1 MNNMYY
7 ECTVKYDQ
15 VQQNGL
21 TKKASEKYLVQ
32 AVSFTDAETRFV
44 EYITPYVSG
53 EFDVTAIKRV
63 PVAEIFESK
72 QADADRWFR
81 AKLAYITIDEK
92 TGNEKRTPQEVMV
105 KAVDFDNARD
115 TIEEGMKGT
124 LGDWV
129 NVRLSETQ
137 IVDLIGHDIITAN

>member
-1 MNNMYY
+1 MNKMYY
-7 ECTVKYDQ
+7 ECTVRCDKTQ
-15 VQQNGL
+15 LHGEI
-21 TKKASEKYLVQ
+21 KKVSEKYLVL
-32 AVSFTDAETRFV
+32 ASNFTEAETRFV
-44 EYITPYVSG
+44 EYIAPYVSG

-72 QADADRWFR
+72 QAAADRWFR

-92 TGNEKRTPQEVMV
+92 TGKEKRTPQEVMV
-105 KAVDFDNARD
+105 KAVDFDDARD

-129 NVRLSETQ
+129 NVQLSETK
-137 IVDLIGHDIITAN
+137 IVDLIGCDTLAAR

>member
-21 TKKASEKYLVQ
+21 TKKVSEKYLVQ

-72 QADADRWFR
+72 QAAADRWFR

-105 KAVDFDNARD
+105 KAVDFDDARD
-115 TIEEGMKGT
+115 AIEEGMKGT

-137 IVDLIGHDIITAN
+137 IVDLIGRDTITAN

>member
-21 TKKASEKYLVQ
+21 TKKVSEKYLVQ

-72 QADADRWFR
+72 QVDADRWFR

-115 TIEEGMKGT
+115 AIEEGMKGT

-137 IVDLIGHDIITAN
+137 IVDLIGRDTITAN

>member
-1 MNNMYY
+1 MYY

-21 TKKASEKYLVQ
+21 TKKVSEKYLVQ

>member
-21 TKKASEKYLVQ
+21 TKKVSEKYLVQ